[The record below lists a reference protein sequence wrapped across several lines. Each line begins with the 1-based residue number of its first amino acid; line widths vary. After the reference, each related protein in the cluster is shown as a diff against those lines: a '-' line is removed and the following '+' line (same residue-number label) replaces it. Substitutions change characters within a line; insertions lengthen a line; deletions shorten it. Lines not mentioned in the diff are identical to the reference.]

1 MLRRLVTSTRARICA
16 LCCLVA
22 LANWGCGQVK
32 ETIPDLVP
40 VSGKV
45 MYQGKPLAD
54 AIVTFFSAE
63 GEEEPT
69 ELNNIY
75 RPSGKTNAQGEYE
88 LAWGEHPG
96 APPGNYRVC
105 ISATHLVP
113 DPNDPA
119 EQINESLIPTE
130 YNGAKTSGLKADV
143 KEEGGD
149 NFNFDLQ

>member
-1 MLRRLVTSTRARICA
+1 MKSCLSGSTRALACG
-16 LCCLVA
+16 LCLVA
-22 LANWGCGQVK
+22 AVLSGGCGPVK

-45 MYQGKPLAD
+45 TYQGKPLAD
-54 AIVTFFSAE
+54 AVVTFLSAE

-75 RPSGKTNAQGEYE
+75 RPSGKTNADGEFE

-96 APPGNYRVC
+96 APPGKYVVC

-113 DPNDPA
+113 DPNDPG

-130 YNGAKTSGLKADV
+130 YNAVKTSGLKANV